1 MSLPFANV
9 YHLRTVAEASSKAC
23 FVCYKPSVKVLIT
36 PDNKDFFY
44 ICPSH
49 LSDRGFA
56 SPVVDAEAEAA
67 KKKKEWREKEIEKV
81 KQEYEEK
88 QKKKKAKKKSKDD
101 KDKKKDNDDD
111 DDDDDKAEKERDE
124 KIKALQAGEGLGSK
138 AEDLPRVYAL
148 QKNFFQMRIDRQRN
162 MEIAKRN
169 QQRIRDP
176 NFFPAPPRGDVA

>member
-1 MSLPFANV
+1 MSLPFPNV

-23 FVCYKPSVKVLIT
+23 FVCYKPTVKVLIT

-56 SPVVDAEAEAA
+56 SPVVDAEVEAA
-67 KKKKEWREKEIEKV
+67 KKKKELMEKEIEKV

-88 QKKKKAKKKSKDD
+88 QKKKRAKKKSKDD
-101 KDKKKDNDDD
+101 KDKKKDT

-124 KIKALQAGEGLGSK
+124 KIKALRAAEGPGPK

-176 NFFPAPPRGDVA
+176 NFFPAAPRGDIA